1 MATPKQKEKLTK
13 EKSKKTVSPGSDRT
27 LRQRKIKV
35 ETEDED
41 SSYMSLDVLA
51 QVASA
56 TLEKEPAGSKHKSP
70 AKRITKRNVQNLE
83 MFNLEQI
90 QLLSERCLVNFFSKL
105 TSNEITRNFIFT
117 CALMPDKCEV
127 QYKSFGNETQA
138 RLRMKK
144 HLNAHIQDLLKEQKD
159 PKNKNMQEFVAEPVH
174 VKEKRQ
180 KEISGPKR
188 KPTTGSKNYVY
199 NRTSKPKRKRYTEL
213 DAQVPSDQNELVDEA
228 DVQMERVDGDDKE
241 SLIQQHFSE
250 RSFMLRKYAHKQSTR
265 LQQKLMKK
273 GETTKEVTIEGGEE
287 SDVGDDTEKRIEE
300 NEQFIIELLS
310 RTQPHHD
317 HGYTTIFGKKKGIE
331 DIEFESNEEEVN
343 DSTDYGQIYGKTGI
357 IIHPDRK
364 AEPILC
370 LGNVSVMDELSSSG
384 TSTDEASKTI
394 IVCAEEII
402 DENPEEEINLVEGTE
417 KVGDS
422 GKRPYPPMPRFPG
435 AWKGRIAD
443 DELYNDDE
451 DFSMLRKRRKVDKE
465 GSAEWERKA
474 ALKCIRELKGKK
486 KDDKQPLYCRICKDK
501 TFTASATLMYHYRSH
516 AGIKPFVCLI
526 CNTTFTRQHSL
537 NYHMLIHN
545 NQSRFTCKD
554 CGRKFRHPSHFK
566 EHLRRHTGETP
577 FVCTDCPQRFKT
589 RNTYKRHLKTRH
601 GKLLTADGIRW
612 LSVEEF
618 AKIRT
623 KPYRRSPERQRRKSK
638 EQTILPSRRS
648 IDVEG
653 QSDSDSSTI
662 SVTGDLDEL
671 VDIKLEMDQPL
682 DLGENQA
689 DMLSEVQDVDDQ
701 DQKPVL
707 DDLRKIIVP
716 FGVNI
721 AVNS

>member
-1 MATPKQKEKLTK
+1 MATPKQKEKLNK
-13 EKSKKTVSPGSDRT
+13 EKSKKAVSPGSDRT

-35 ETEDED
+35 EVEDED
-41 SSYMSLDVLA
+41 SSSYMSLDVLA

-56 TLEKEPAGSKHKSP
+56 TLEKEPTGNKPKSP

-83 MFNLEQI
+83 VFNLEQI
-90 QLLSERCLVNFFSKL
+90 QLLSERCLVNFFSDL

-117 CALMPDKCEV
+117 CALMPDKCQV

-144 HLNAHIQDLLKEQKD
+144 HLNAHIQDLLKEQND
-159 PKNKNMQEFVAEPVH
+159 PKSNNKPEFVAEPVH
-174 VKEKRQ
+174 VKERKQ
-180 KEISGPKR
+180 KEIMGPKR
-188 KPTTGSKNYVY
+188 KPTSGSKNYVY
-199 NRTSKPKRKRYTEL
+199 NRTSKPKRKRYTDL
-213 DAQVPSDQNELVDEA
+213 DIHTSEDNIVDEA
-228 DVQMERVDGDDKE
+228 EVQYERVDAEDKE
-241 SLIQQHFSE
+241 SLIQHHFSE

-265 LQQKLMKK
+265 IQQKLQKK
-273 GETTKEVTIEGGEE
+273 GETAKEPCIDVGED

-300 NEQFIIELLS
+300 NEQFIIELMR

-317 HGYTTIFGKKKGIE
+317 HGYTTVFGKKKGIE
-331 DIEFESNEEEVN
+331 IIDQIEFENPEDEVPVNN
-343 DSTDYGQIYGKTGI
+343 DNNQYYGKRV
-357 IIHPDRK
+357 IHPDRK

-402 DENPEEEINLVEGTE
+402 DENPEEEINLIEGTE
-417 KVGDS
+417 KLGDS
-422 GKRPYPPMPRFPG
+422 GKRPYPPMPRFPV

-443 DELYNDDE
+443 DELFNDDE
-451 DFSMLRKRRKVDKE
+451 DFSMLRKRRKMDKE

-486 KDDKQPLYCRICKDK
+486 KEDKQPLYCRICKDK

-648 IDVEG
+648 VDMDG

-662 SVTGDLDEL
+662 SVTGDLEEL

-689 DMLSEVQDVDDQ
+689 DMLNVQDPDSQ
-701 DQKPVL
+701 DQKPVV